1 MNENFPQT
9 QFQIIDILEEKYKI
23 NPFIITD
30 IYFPVFMDNTN
41 AENILQAILK
51 IESETKNLE
60 DAKLKITDFF
70 ALTILD
76 DLFNNIENQKK

>member
-1 MNENFPQT
+1 MNENFPIT
-9 QFQIIDILEEKYKI
+9 QFQIIDILEEKYKMD
-23 NPFIITD
+23 PSIITNT
-30 IYFPVFMDNTN
+30 YFPILMDNTN

-70 ALTILD
+70 ALTIA
-76 DLFNNIENQKK
+76 NNFLNSLGEK